1 MNLLLLFGTQFHL
14 PPFCELFDFQ
24 DLCFLIFQI
33 IEYRHFALTSIQII
47 VSEEFNRNLTS
58 DDGLSIVFYLARK
71 HGQGPRVQP
80 VSSLFVILQ
89 CNWPQT
95 IKKLILFASNNW
107 QNTHGT
113 CSIFMSSK
121 SLLKGPFNILLQHPV
136 TVSRMYEKLFMKPFC
151 K

>member
-1 MNLLLLFGTQFHL
+1 MVNFLLLFGTQFHL

-71 HGQGPRVQP
+71 HGQGPA
-80 VSSLFVILQ
+80 SLFVILQ
-89 CNWPQT
+89 CN
-95 IKKLILFASNNW
+95 
-107 QNTHGT
+107 
-113 CSIFMSSK
+113 
-121 SLLKGPFNILLQHPV
+121 
-136 TVSRMYEKLFMKPFC
+136 
-151 K
+151 

>member
-1 MNLLLLFGTQFHL
+1 MVNFLLLFGTQFHL

-80 VSSLFVILQ
+80 VCLSFFNATDQ
-89 CNWPQT
+89 
-95 IKKLILFASNNW
+95 KLSNNSYFLHLITDK
-107 QNTHGT
+107 THMVPARYLCPAKVYLRVLLIFY
-113 CSIFMSSK
+113 CSI
-121 SLLKGPFNILLQHPV
+121 Q
-136 TVSRMYEKLFMKPFC
+136 
-151 K
+151 